1 MTARPA
7 APEDVVERPL
17 RLRGNRLAR
26 ALLRLLGWQL
36 DFDGLPAR
44 QGVIVVYPHTS
55 NWDFPLGMLA
65 KWGMGLQVQFWGKA
79 SLFKLP
85 LFGNWLRWVG
95 GIGIDRQAPGGIV
108 AATVQRMQQARR
120 DDDVFWLT
128 LAPEGTR
135 AAGAGWRSGFYRV
148 ATESEVPVALAYL
161 DFGRKRVGI
170 RAAVRLCGRPDDD
183 MAAIARHYDGVR
195 GYRHQDASPIRLA

>member
-1 MTARPA
+1 MTGRPA
-7 APEDVVERPL
+7 APEHVLERAVQ
-17 RLRGNRLAR
+17 LRGSRLAR

-36 DFDGLPAR
+36 DFDGLPAQ

-85 LFGNWLRWVG
+85 LFGAWLRWVG

-108 AATVQRMQQARR
+108 AATVARMRQAKASGEPC
-120 DDDVFWLT
+120 WLV

-135 AAGAGWRSGFYRV
+135 AAGEGWRSGFYRV
-148 ATESEVPVALAYL
+148 ALESEVPVAMAYL
-161 DFGRKRVGI
+161 DFGRRRVGI
-170 RAAVRLCGRPDDD
+170 RGALRLCGRPDDD
-183 MAAIARHYDGVR
+183 MAAIAQHYDGVR
-195 GYRHQDASPIRLA
+195 GYRQADASPIRLP